1 MLLSRLLYNVST
13 FNCRF
18 RPFLFLLFVEFL
30 GHTEE
35 ILNMS
40 SRLPCFN
47 IVERVDVE
55 ILHFN
60 SGLFPFLKQY
70 DTISRV
76 ASWISGHFLKILF
89 VTFVFFVANQNTG
102 KPFYSLWPRHL
113 KRVLEMYILQ
123 NSTKAVRKLYK
134 SYIFSWIV
142 PTWTT

>member
-1 MLLSRLLYNVST
+1 MLLFRLLYNVST
-13 FNCRF
+13 FNYRF

-35 ILNMS
+35 ILDMS

-55 ILHFN
+55 TLHFN

-76 ASWISGHFLKILF
+76 ASWISGYFLKILF
-89 VTFVFFVANQNTG
+89 VTFVFFVAIQNTCTVHLFIPCDLDIW
-102 KPFYSLWPRHL
+102 KEYWKCTYYKIVPRL
-113 KRVLEMYILQ
+113 SE
-123 NSTKAVRKLYK
+123 
-134 SYIFSWIV
+134 SYIKFIYF
-142 PTWTT
+142 PE